1 MKILHLADL
10 HLGKILQE
18 QSFLEDQK
26 YMLNKIIEKIKEENI
41 ETILISGDIYDR
53 SIPPTEAVD
62 LLDEFLNV
70 LIRELKRKVFII
82 AGNHDSKERLG
93 FGNKI
98 FEEEGLYISSKYDGK
113 IKKVELE
120 DEYGK
125 LNIYM
130 LPFVKPVEV
139 KQYFD
144 DEQFGYDEMIHKII
158 EKEEINTNERNII
171 LTHQFVTA
179 RGEEVERTD
188 SEVLSLGGTDNV
200 DVSNYDK
207 FDYVAIGHVHRPQ
220 RIGRDTAR
228 YAGTMLKYSFSEV
241 KHKKTM
247 PILEFKE
254 KGNIDIKLE
263 ELVPLRDMREIKDTI
278 EELLKKENYEGTNT
292 DDYIRAIITNEEPL
306 YDAIG
311 QIRSIYPNVL
321 KLEMQNS
328 KTTLEIQQENLKEV
342 KNKSEI
348 ELFNEFYKFQN
359 NVELNDEINNLI
371 NKLELNINLK
381 KEQLKTKYL
390 YKMNNKDLNYLLQ
403 FNELNNELN
412 KNEQIINKQEINLN
426 LIKLEKEKI
435 INNLEDLINFEEEL
449 ESLKQ
454 EYEDLINKNNI
465 INKAR
470 EFLQIAYEKMKN
482 NVTPKFTANL
492 SSNIEKI
499 SNGKY
504 NKVSVNDEKGMI
516 VEIPSGEY
524 VSAEKLSAGTIEQLY
539 LSLRLSMVK
548 EISEETMP
556 IILDEAFAYYDDE
569 RLENTLKFI
578 AQTFNKN
585 QILLFTC
592 SHREEEILNRID
604 KEYQLIK
611 LNS

>member
-1 MKILHLADL
+1 MKIIHTADW
-10 HLGKILQE
+10 HIGQTFFGYDRFQE
-18 QSFLEDQK
+18 HQYFLDWLTDQITTQQIDV
-26 YMLNKIIEKIKEENI
+26 L
-41 ETILISGDIYDR
+41 LISGDIFDVANPSAQAQRQFYR
-53 SIPPTEAVD
+53 FLRRVTEQNPG
-62 LLDEFLNV
+62 LQIIL
-70 LIRELKRKVFII
+70 I

-321 KLEMQNS
+321 KLEIQNS

-359 NVELNDEINNLI
+359 NVELNDEQ
-371 NKLELNINLK
+371 
-381 KEQLKTKYL
+381 KEY
-390 YKMNNKDLNYLLQ
+390 
-403 FNELNNELN
+403 
-412 KNEQIINKQEINLN
+412 I
-426 LIKLEKEKI
+426 EKI
-435 INNLEDLINFEEEL
+435 IKE
-449 ESLKQ
+449 
-454 EYEDLINKNNI
+454 
-465 INKAR
+465 
-470 EFLQIAYEKMKN
+470 
-482 NVTPKFTANL
+482 
-492 SSNIEKI
+492 
-499 SNGKY
+499 
-504 NKVSVNDEKGMI
+504 
-516 VEIPSGEY
+516 
-524 VSAEKLSAGTIEQLY
+524 
-539 LSLRLSMVK
+539 VK
-548 EISEETMP
+548 E
-556 IILDEAFAYYDDE
+556 
-569 RLENTLKFI
+569 N
-578 AQTFNKN
+578 
-585 QILLFTC
+585 
-592 SHREEEILNRID
+592 
-604 KEYQLIK
+604 
-611 LNS
+611 